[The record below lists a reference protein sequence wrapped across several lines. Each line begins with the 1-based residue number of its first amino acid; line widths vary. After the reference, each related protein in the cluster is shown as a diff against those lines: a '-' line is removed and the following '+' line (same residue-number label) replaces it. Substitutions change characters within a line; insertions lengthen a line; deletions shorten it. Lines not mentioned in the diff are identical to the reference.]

1 MDNLLI
7 NENKN
12 CEREYNGEK
21 YARYAIRTPLITN
34 NDNIVDVARTY
45 AAEHLEQGDILF
57 FSESRRL
64 HAKSRDSVR
73 RYSPEQLGQ
82 AFEPFRL

>member
-1 MDNLLI
+1 MDILIEKRGVLEMDNLLI

-21 YARYAIRTPLITN
+21 YARYAIRTPLITK

-45 AAEHLEQGDILF
+45 AAEHLGARRYLIFLRK
-57 FSESRRL
+57 SRRL
-64 HAKSRDSVR
+64 HAKIAR
-73 RYSPEQLGQ
+73 
-82 AFEPFRL
+82 FR

>member
-21 YARYAIRTPLITN
+21 YARYAIRTPLITK

-57 FSESRRL
+57 FSEDGRRQNVL
-64 HAKSRDSVR
+64 YPVLDLCGAVGCLYGS
-73 RYSPEQLGQ
+73 L
-82 AFEPFRL
+82 